1 MEFKQEAAPN
11 VVTEPRFRELLS
23 LGYDTEILCLE
34 DCNKRSGHWYG
45 EWIMRAI
52 SRDGTSDK
60 LLVKVP
66 RHAHLD
72 VEARTFKTVNGLISF
87 MLDLGFATANIPVRK
102 GHRALNSLANEL
114 TENATTDEI

>member
-23 LGYDTEILCLE
+23 QGHDTEILCLE

-52 SRDGTSDK
+52 SRDGTSEK

-72 VEARTFKTVNGLISF
+72 VEARTFKTVNGLVSF
-87 MLDLGFATANIPVRK
+87 MLELGFATANIPVRK
-102 GHRALNSLANEL
+102 GHRALNSVAGEP
-114 TENATTDEI
+114 TKHAAKDDI